1 MARKPMSPELK
12 RTLRTLQ
19 DCEQIEE
26 DVRADFAKEFGP
38 TTGTDPEL
46 ERFGVPG
53 MHVDDIDLRASEH
66 YQREDYALEVTRQVI
81 AAFFPGP
88 KRRQCVAC
96 AGSGLSVADG
106 EPEACRVCNGRKVVA

>member
-1 MARKPMSPELK
+1 MARKPMSPDLK

-19 DCEQIEE
+19 DCEQIEAE
-26 DVRADFAKEFGP
+26 VRADFAREFGP
-38 TTGTDPEL
+38 SRGTDPEI
-46 ERFGVPG
+46 EAFGVPG

-66 YQREDYALEVTRQVI
+66 YQREDYALEVTRQVM

-88 KRRQCVAC
+88 KRPPCVAC
-96 AGSGLSVADG
+96 NGSGLDVSSG